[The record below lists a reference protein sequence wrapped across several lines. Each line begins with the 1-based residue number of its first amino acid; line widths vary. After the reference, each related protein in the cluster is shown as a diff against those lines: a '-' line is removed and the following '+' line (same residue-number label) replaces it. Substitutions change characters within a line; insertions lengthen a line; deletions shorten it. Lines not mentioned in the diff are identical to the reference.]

1 VPVILVF
8 ILQTEKN
15 RCRTEREQMIIDISM
30 AYELG
35 NALLTAAESVND
47 SGRDQVVLH
56 MNEDTV
62 ISHDALDD
70 GYDEGFDIIARVV
83 SSS

>member
-1 VPVILVF
+1 
-8 ILQTEKN
+8 
-15 RCRTEREQMIIDISM
+15 MIIDISM

-35 NALLTAAESVND
+35 NALLTAAESAKD

-70 GYDEGFDIIARVV
+70 GYDEGFYTIARVV